1 MAGRG
6 RPRKNLVTG
15 ETEQA
20 GKKDYESIPTSNV
33 DDAVRFDFSERE
45 ALSKSYME
53 NEYGFKDESEAASP
67 AGTGE
72 SEVTAESASEA
83 AEKTGSEAQ
92 EVKPSDE
99 TKIIIGA
106 TETGK
111 DNRTVPYG
119 ALHEEREKRK
129 ALQREL
135 EELKSKDFKQQD
147 TFSDTGG
154 LDDDLVYKS
163 EVKRLEKKVSELEGK
178 FVQEEKTKAEI
189 EREKN
194 VSKVDERLQEEGIV
208 GFAEIGRHVV
218 LRKLTEMYAEDPN
231 YAIAHDN
238 PEGWQKIYK
247 EEYPKIQKVFVEK
260 ARTKTFEDKKAL
272 KSRAGLITNPGSNP
286 IEEKQDEKKDLSYE
300 DVLKEYSKNRS
311 KFSL

>member
-15 ETEQA
+15 EAEQA

-53 NEYGFKDESEAASP
+53 NEYGFKDESETASS
-67 AGTGE
+67 AETE
-72 SEVTAESASEA
+72 ENEVTAESASET
-83 AEKTGSEAQ
+83 AEKTGTDAR

-106 TETGK
+106 TETEK

-135 EELKSKDFKQQD
+135 EELKSEASKKQD
-147 TFSDTGG
+147 TFPDAGG
-154 LDDDLVYKS
+154 LDDDLAYKS
-163 EVKRLEKKVSELEGK
+163 EVRRLEKKVSELEGK

-194 VSKVDERLQEEGIV
+194 VLKVDERLQEDGVV

-218 LRKLTEMYAEDPN
+218 LRKLTEMYAEDPS

-238 PEGWQKIYK
+238 PAGWEKIYK
-247 EEYPKIQKVFVEK
+247 EEYPKIQKVFVDK
-260 ARTKTFEDKKAL
+260 ARAKTFEDKKAL
-272 KSRAGLITNPGSNP
+272 KSRSGLITNPGSNP
-286 IEEKQDEKKDLSYE
+286 KEEKQDEKKDLSYE
-300 DVLKEYSKNRS
+300 DTLKEYSKNRS